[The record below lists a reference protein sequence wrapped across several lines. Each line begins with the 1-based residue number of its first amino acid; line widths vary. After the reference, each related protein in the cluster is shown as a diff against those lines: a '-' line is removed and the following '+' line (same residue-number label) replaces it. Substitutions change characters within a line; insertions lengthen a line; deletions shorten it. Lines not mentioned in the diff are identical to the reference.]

1 MEKDRLITGVKI
13 AQQMSKAR
21 NILNSQV
28 IPREE
33 LYQIREREGRL
44 SQELIRILKKM
55 PNLIIIAG
63 CNGAGKSTFASSF
76 LQDGLTSFDYDR
88 LYL

>member
-1 MEKDRLITGVKI
+1 MCKEKLITGIKV

-33 LYQIREREGRL
+33 LFQIRKKEGKL
-44 SQELIRILKKM
+44 SQELMTALKT
-55 PNLIIIAG
+55 NA
-63 CNGAGKSTFASSF
+63 
-76 LQDGLTSFDYDR
+76 
-88 LYL
+88 

>member
-1 MEKDRLITGVKI
+1 MGKDKLITGVKI
-13 AQQMSKAR
+13 TQQMSRAR

-44 SQELIRILKKM
+44 SPELLGVLKK
-55 PNLIIIAG
+55 NA
-63 CNGAGKSTFASSF
+63 
-76 LQDGLTSFDYDR
+76 
-88 LYL
+88 

>member
-1 MEKDRLITGVKI
+1 MGKDKLITGVKI
-13 AQQMSKAR
+13 TQQMSKAR

-44 SQELIRILKKM
+44 SQELIRILKK
-55 PNLIIIAG
+55 NA
-63 CNGAGKSTFASSF
+63 
-76 LQDGLTSFDYDR
+76 
-88 LYL
+88 